1 MCMFPYVVFYTLLR
15 LFFFSSRRRHTR
27 CALVTGV
34 QTCALPI
41 YAVADA
47 QVRDVVLAR
56 VLRGQHLALEAA
68 VAEAAGHQDAVQPFE
83 HLRRAV
89 ALDVLRLE
97 PLQVH
102 AGALA
107 DAAVLE
113 RLADRLVG
121 VLVVDILADDADG
134 DLVDRVFG
142 GLDHGQPLGQV
153 GRLRGAVVQTQALG
167 HHLVQALGVQPHRDL
182 VDVVQVHDRDHGL
195 FRDVGERGDLAPLA
209 VGQRLLAAA
218 QQHVGLDADRTQLLD
233 RVLGGLGLE
242 LAGRGDV
249 RHQGQVHEQR
259 LVRAALGAD
268 LADRLQERQGFD
280 VAHGAADL
288 HQPHVVTVGGGVDA
302 ALDLVGDVRDHLNGG
317 AQVVAGALL
326 ADHVLVDLAGGD
338 RVLARQ
344 PGVDEALVVAKVQVG
359 LGAVVGDVH
368 LAVLE
373 RAHRAR
379 VDVMYGSS
387 FIIVTRSPRASRM
400 AAREAAAMPLPREDT
415 TPPVTKTSGVTEPG
429 EVMGSTG
436 RWKSAFYRFDAAPGA
451 CRPKNAASA
460 ASPPAD
466 HDHKRSEE
474 RSGGKEGVRKG

>member
-1 MCMFPYVVFYTLLR
+1 MR
-15 LFFFSSRRRHTR
+15 ISDWSS
-27 CALVTGV
+27 
-34 QTCALPI
+34 
-41 YAVADA
+41 
-47 QVRDVVLAR
+47 DVCSSDL
-56 VLRGQHLALEAA
+56 
-68 VAEAAGHQDAVQPFE
+68 
-83 HLRRAV
+83 
-89 ALDVLRLE
+89 
-97 PLQVH
+97 
-102 AGALA
+102 
-107 DAAVLE
+107 
-113 RLADRLVG
+113 
-121 VLVVDILADDADG
+121 DG

-153 GRLRGAVVQTQALG
+153 GRHRGAVVQAQALG

-302 ALDLVGDVRDHLNGG
+302 ALDLVGDVRDHLDGG

-326 ADHVLVDLAGGD
+326 ADHVLVDQIGRAEEHTSELQSLMRISYA
-338 RVLARQ
+338 VFCLKKK
-344 PGVDEALVVAKVQVG
+344 KVRYNTLYTHQKN
-359 LGAVVGDVH
+359 
-368 LAVLE
+368 
-373 RAHRAR
+373 
-379 VDVMYGSS
+379 
-387 FIIVTRSPRASRM
+387 
-400 AAREAAAMPLPREDT
+400 T
-415 TPPVTKTSGVTEPG
+415 TI
-429 EVMGSTG
+429 
-436 RWKSAFYRFDAAPGA
+436 FQ
-451 CRPKNAASA
+451 
-460 ASPPAD
+460 
-466 HDHKRSEE
+466 
-474 RSGGKEGVRKG
+474 